1 LTDEEQTDGRDP
13 CASGGPPAT
22 ATAEFDSDRAGV
34 GLDSLSDL
42 EILEQIRSGSEDHFN
57 QLYGRYFQRIYNF
70 VYARIRNHADA
81 EEVVQETFTV
91 VFRSIDSYRG
101 QSSLLSWVYGIARN
115 TVNNTIRRHKLRESR
130 LQQIDARQL
139 RPAGSA
145 ASASP
150 EDQLSMS
157 RYVTAI
163 REQLESIGQWQAE
176 IFIMRHVQD
185 LSIKEISE
193 RTERSSDSIR
203 SSLYRVKRLLVN
215 AAGTETTVAIR

>member
-13 CASGGPPAT
+13 CASGGALAT
-22 ATAEFDSDRAGV
+22 ASCESDSDRAGV

-130 LQQIDARQL
+130 LQQIDPRQL